1 MNIYNILV
9 CEDDITIGNSIKIF
23 LENNGYRVYNA
34 VNGQEAIDIF
44 KEEEIHLVLMDLMMP
59 KVSGEEAI
67 VELRKGSYVPIII
80 LSAKSEEEDMVNGLN
95 IGADDYITKPFNSNE
110 LVARVNSAIRRFYRY
125 KEEDIKG
132 DKIEVNGVFLD
143 LDRKLIEINGKEIPL
158 TSLEF
163 DILKLLMNNP
173 GRIFSMDEIYERVWN
188 EPAIESK
195 TVSVHIRRIREKIEI
210 DPKNPRYLKVAWGV
224 GYKFEGN

>member
-9 CEDDITIGNSIKIF
+9 CEDDITIGKSIKIF
-23 LENNGYRVYNA
+23 LENNGYKVFNA
-34 VNGQEAIDIF
+34 LNGKEAIDIF
-44 KEEEIHLVLMDLMMP
+44 KEEKIHLVLMDLMMP
-59 KVSGEEAI
+59 KLSGEEAI
-67 VELRKGSYVPIII
+67 VELRKESYVPIII

-125 KEEDIKG
+125 IDEDIQG

-143 LDRKLIEINGKEIPL
+143 LNKKLIEINGKEIPL

-163 DILKLLMNNP
+163 EILKLLMNNP